1 MSLNRFISQ
10 VKTRGIA
17 RTNRYLV
24 EFYVPG
30 GDQDSNRLAQLFC
43 DAASLPGMSIA
54 SQPSRTY
61 GENREIPYGERNYEA
76 ITLSFYVDAEL
87 KVKDLFDQWQN
98 KIINPTTRH
107 VSYYKDYICEMK
119 ISVVDVQAGSV
130 TSQGGQVVAEVDN
143 VPYTITLHEC
153 WPKSIGA
160 VTLDAS
166 SKDIMKLSVTFQYKH
181 WTSQSNTVSR
191 NFLSVAGLPAT
202 GQADPRGV
210 TTGAGVPFNQDVD
223 VTEEM
228 IIERENISG
237 L

>member
-1 MSLNRFISQ
+1 MSLNRFISE

-43 DAASLPGMSIA
+43 DAAQLPSVSIA

-61 GENREIPYGERNYEA
+61 GENREIPYGERNYET
-76 ITLSFYVDAEL
+76 ITLSFYVDSDL
-87 KVKDLFDQWQN
+87 KVKTLFDEWQN
-98 KIINPTTRH
+98 AIINPVTRH
-107 VSYYKDYICEMK
+107 VSYYNNFITEMK
-119 ISVVDVQAGSV
+119 ISVVDLQSASV
-130 TSQGGQVVAEVDN
+130 TAESGRVIAEVDN
-143 VPYTITLHEC
+143 VPYSVTLYEC
-153 WPKSIGA
+153 WPKTIGA

-166 SKDIMKLSVTFQYKH
+166 SKDVMKLSVTLQYKY
-181 WTSQSNTVSR
+181 WVAENQNVSR
-191 NFLSVAGLPAT
+191 NFLSVSGLPAT
-202 GQADPRGV
+202 GQADPQGV
-210 TTGAGVPFNQDVD
+210 FTGTGSPFNPDVD

-228 IIERENISG
+228 IIEREDISG